1 MSFNTYL
8 EKIIEEVLK
17 IIKITQKKSD
27 HEKRELVIISDLAE
41 YNFNWSIKDV
51 FSNFE
56 YPIENRSVDLINNNR
71 QSSIK

>member
-1 MSFNTYL
+1 ML
-8 EKIIEEVLK
+8 KIIEN
-17 IIKITQKKSD
+17 TQKKSD

-41 YNFNWSIKDV
+41 YDFNWTIKDV

-71 QSSIK
+71 QSNIK